1 DSYRIDF
8 YGPATTSS
16 MHKNG
21 TDRLW
26 VTWPMS
32 DSRVER
38 RVSGN
43 NSNSRMEV
51 LDTLQHLE
59 PLVRF
64 NGDGKP
70 AEAELAPALAR
81 QRIAIEIPGDI
92 AGMERDD
99 LPLARQWRL
108 ETRRAFTEALKGGFT

>member
-1 DSYRIDF
+1 KKMTWTFDPLRTRNAHLNFSKLGVISDSYRIDF

-70 AEAELAPALAR
+70 AEAELA
-81 QRIAIEIPGDI
+81 
-92 AGMERDD
+92 
-99 LPLARQWRL
+99 
-108 ETRRAFTEALKGGFT
+108 